1 MQCAKA
7 NRDKRVRAYFA
18 RWMVKPDGEESMSP
32 TIKRREGTI
41 TFLKKSKKV
50 KRKDGVKGTLIK
62 NMFCITLG
70 KKTNVRCCVDKSLET
85 TNSRDEAALAPE
97 LQLW

>member
-1 MQCAKA
+1 
-7 NRDKRVRAYFA
+7 
-18 RWMVKPDGEESMSP
+18 MVKPYGEESVSP
-32 TIKRREGTI
+32 TIRSGKGTI

-50 KRKDGVKGTLIK
+50 KRKDGVGGTLIK

-70 KKTNVRCCVDKSLET
+70 KKKNVKCCVDKSLET
-85 TNSRDEAALAPE
+85 TNSKDEAALAPE